1 MRLISAI
8 KGSYDFMS
16 NKQEILDYIE
26 NKKYDYVEIS
36 HRIHERPELGNEEI
50 FASRTLIDKLKENG
64 FDIETD
70 IAGHATG
77 FIANYDSEKEGPT
90 IGYLAEYDA
99 LPGLGHACGHNII
112 GTSSVLAGSALK
124 QVVDNVGGKVVVLGC
139 PAEEGGENGSAKA
152 SYVKAGVIND
162 IDIALMI
169 HPGNETYPTINTLA
183 VDVLDIKFYGKSA
196 HASENADEA
205 LNALNAMIS
214 YFNGVAQLRQHIKKG
229 QRVHGVILDG
239 GKAANIIP
247 DFTHARFYTRA
258 RTRKELDVLTEKV
271 NQIARGA
278 AIQTGCDYEFGPIQ
292 NGVNEFIKT
301 PKLDQLFEKY
311 ANEVGE
317 DVSHDDFGF
326 GSTDTGNV
334 SHIVPTIHPH
344 VKIGSRNLVGHTHR
358 FREAAASVHGDQA
371 LIRGAKIIALMGLE
385 LIENKGLFDDI
396 VQQHSHIKGQIK

>member
-1 MRLISAI
+1 
-8 KGSYDFMS
+8 MS
-16 NKQEILDYIE
+16 NKQGILDYIE
-26 NKKYDYVEIS
+26 NNKYDYVEIS

-50 FASRTLIDKLKENG
+50 FASRTLIDKLKEND

-77 FIANYDSEKEGPT
+77 FIATYDSGQEGPV

-112 GTSSVLAGSALK
+112 GTASVLAGSALK
-124 QVVDNVGGKVVVLGC
+124 QVIDRIGGKVVVLGC

-152 SYVKAGVIND
+152 SYVKAGIIDD

-169 HPGNETYPTINTLA
+169 HPGNATYPTIDTLA

-205 LNALNAMIS
+205 LNALDAMIS
-214 YFNGVAQLRQHIKKG
+214 YFNGVAQLRQHIKKS

-258 RTRKELDVLTEKV
+258 TTRKELDILTEKV

-301 PKLDQLFEKY
+301 PKLDELFEKY
-311 ANEVGE
+311 ALEVGE

-371 LIRGAKIIALMGLE
+371 LIHGAKIIALMGLE
-385 LIENKGLFDDI
+385 LIENKGLFDEI
-396 VQQHSHIKGQIK
+396 VQQHSHIKGESK

>member
-1 MRLISAI
+1 
-8 KGSYDFMS
+8 MS
-16 NKQEILDYIE
+16 NKQGILDYIE
-26 NKKYDYVEIS
+26 NNKYDYVEIS

-50 FASRTLIDKLKENG
+50 FASRTLIDKLKEND

-77 FIANYDSEKEGPT
+77 FIATYDSGQEGPV

-112 GTSSVLAGSALK
+112 GTASVLAGSALK
-124 QVVDNVGGKVVVLGC
+124 QVIDRIGGKVVVLGC

-152 SYVKAGVIND
+152 SYVKAGIIDD

-169 HPGNETYPTINTLA
+169 HPGNATYPTIDTLA

-205 LNALNAMIS
+205 LNALDAMIS
-214 YFNGVAQLRQHIKKG
+214 YFNGVAQLRQHIKKS

-258 RTRKELDVLTEKV
+258 TTRKELDILTEKV

-278 AIQTGCDYEFGPIQ
+278 AIQTGCDYEFSPIQ

-301 PKLDQLFEKY
+301 PKLDELFEKY
-311 ANEVGE
+311 ALEVGE

-371 LIRGAKIIALMGLE
+371 LIHGAKIIALMGLE
-385 LIENKGLFDDI
+385 LIENKGMFDEI
-396 VQQHSHIKGQIK
+396 VQQHSHIKGQSK

>member
-1 MRLISAI
+1 MNI
-8 KGSYDFMS
+8 K
-16 NKQEILDYIE
+16 QQILDYIE
-26 NKKYDYVEIS
+26 TTKYDYVEIS

-50 FASRTLIDKLKENG
+50 FASRTLIDQLKANG
-64 FDIETD
+64 FEIETE

-77 FIANYDSEKEGPT
+77 FIATYDSEQEGPS
-90 IGYLAEYDA
+90 IGFLAEYDA

-112 GTSSVLAGSALK
+112 GTASTLGAIALK
-124 QVVDNVGGKVVVLGC
+124 QVIDQVGGKVVVLGC

-152 SYVKAGVIND
+152 SYVKAGI
-162 IDIALMI
+162 IDQIDVALMV
-169 HPGNETYPTINTLA
+169 HPGNETYKTIDTLA

-205 LNALNAMIS
+205 LNALDAMIS

-247 DFTHARFYTRA
+247 DYTHARFYTRA
-258 RTRKELDVLTEKV
+258 TTRKELDILTEKV
-271 NQIARGA
+271 QQIAKGA

-301 PKLDQLFEKY
+301 PKLDELFTKY
-311 ANEVGE
+311 ATEVGE
-317 DVSHDDFGF
+317 AVIDGDFGY

-334 SHIVPTIHPH
+334 SHVVPTIHPH
-344 VKIGSRNLVGHTHR
+344 IKIGSRNLVGHTHR

-371 LIRGAKIIALMGLE
+371 LIKGAKIMALMGLE
-385 LIENKGLFDDI
+385 LIEDPALFNEIVDEHKHVKG
-396 VQQHSHIKGQIK
+396 HGK

>member
-1 MRLISAI
+1 
-8 KGSYDFMS
+8 MS
-16 NKQEILDYIE
+16 SKQEILDYIE

-50 FASRTLIDKLKENG
+50 FASRTLIDQLRANDFE
-64 FDIETD
+64 IETD

-77 FIANYDSEKEGPT
+77 FIATYQSDKEGPT

-112 GTSSVLAGSALK
+112 GTASVLAGIALK
-124 QVVDNVGGKVVVLGC
+124 QVIDHVGGKVVVLGC

-152 SYVKAGVIND
+152 SYVKAGVIDD

-183 VDVLDIKFYGKSA
+183 VDMLDIKFYGKSA

-205 LNALNAMIS
+205 LNALDAMIS
-214 YFNGVAQLRQHIKKG
+214 YFNGVAQLRQHIKKSH
-229 QRVHGVILDG
+229 RVHGVILDG

-247 DFTHARFYTRA
+247 DYTHARFYTRA
-258 RTRKELDVLTEKV
+258 TTRKELDILTERV

-301 PKLDQLFEKY
+301 PKLDELFEKY
-311 ANEVGE
+311 AIEVGE
-317 DVSHDDFGF
+317 EVSYDDFGF

-385 LIENKGLFDDI
+385 LIENKKLFDE
-396 VQQHSHIKGQIK
+396 VVEQHSQIKG

>member
-1 MRLISAI
+1 
-8 KGSYDFMS
+8 MS
-16 NKQEILDYIE
+16 NKQGILDYIE
-26 NKKYDYVEIS
+26 NNKYDYVEIS

-50 FASRTLIDKLKENG
+50 FASRTLIDKLKEND

-77 FIANYDSEKEGPT
+77 FIATYDSGQEGPV

-112 GTSSVLAGSALK
+112 GTASVLAGSALK
-124 QVVDNVGGKVVVLGC
+124 QVIDRIGGKVVVLGC

-152 SYVKAGVIND
+152 SYVKAGIIDD

-169 HPGNETYPTINTLA
+169 HPGNATYPTIDTLA

-205 LNALNAMIS
+205 LNALDAMIS
-214 YFNGVAQLRQHIKKG
+214 YFNGVAQLRQHIKKS

-258 RTRKELDVLTEKV
+258 TTRKELDILTEKV

-301 PKLDQLFEKY
+301 PKLDELFEKY
-311 ANEVGE
+311 ALEVGE

-344 VKIGSRNLVGHTHR
+344 VKIGSINLVGHTHR

-371 LIRGAKIIALMGLE
+371 LIHGAKIIALMGLE
-385 LIENKGLFDDI
+385 LIENKGMFDEI
-396 VQQHSHIKGQIK
+396 VQQHSHIKGQSK

>member
-1 MRLISAI
+1 
-8 KGSYDFMS
+8 MS
-16 NKQEILDYIE
+16 SKQEILDYIE

-50 FASRTLIDKLKENG
+50 FASRTLIDQLRANDFE
-64 FDIETD
+64 IETD

-77 FIANYDSEKEGPT
+77 FIATYQSEKEGPT

-112 GTSSVLAGSALK
+112 GTASVLAGIALK
-124 QVVDNVGGKVVVLGC
+124 QVIDHVGGKVVVLGC

-152 SYVKAGVIND
+152 SYVKAGVIDD

-205 LNALNAMIS
+205 LNALDAMIS
-214 YFNGVAQLRQHIKKG
+214 YFNGVAQLRQHIKKSH
-229 QRVHGVILDG
+229 RVHGVILDG

-247 DFTHARFYTRA
+247 DYTHARFYTRA
-258 RTRKELDVLTEKV
+258 TTRKELDILTERV

-301 PKLDQLFEKY
+301 PKLDELFEKY
-311 ANEVGE
+311 AIEVGE
-317 DVSHDDFGF
+317 EASYDDFGF

-385 LIENKGLFDDI
+385 LIENKKLFDE
-396 VQQHSHIKGQIK
+396 VVEQHSQIKG

>member
-1 MRLISAI
+1 
-8 KGSYDFMS
+8 MS
-16 NKQEILDYIE
+16 SKQEILDYIE

-50 FASRTLIDKLKENG
+50 FASRTLIDQLRANDFE
-64 FDIETD
+64 IETD

-77 FIANYDSEKEGPT
+77 FIATYQSEKEGPT

-112 GTSSVLAGSALK
+112 GTASVLAGIALK
-124 QVVDNVGGKVVVLGC
+124 QVIDHVGGKVVVLGC

-152 SYVKAGVIND
+152 SYVKAGVIDD

-205 LNALNAMIS
+205 LNALDAMIS
-214 YFNGVAQLRQHIKKG
+214 YFNGVAQLRQHIKKSH
-229 QRVHGVILDG
+229 RVHGVILDG

-247 DFTHARFYTRA
+247 DYTHARFYTRA
-258 RTRKELDVLTEKV
+258 TTRKELDILTERV

-292 NGVNEFIKT
+292 NGVHEFIKT
-301 PKLDQLFEKY
+301 PKLDELFEKY
-311 ANEVGE
+311 AIEVGE
-317 DVSHDDFGF
+317 EVSYDDFGF

-385 LIENKGLFDDI
+385 LIENKKLFDE
-396 VQQHSHIKGQIK
+396 VVEQHSQIKG

>member
-1 MRLISAI
+1 
-8 KGSYDFMS
+8 MS
-16 NKQEILDYIE
+16 NKQGILDYIE
-26 NKKYDYVEIS
+26 NNKYDYVEIS

-50 FASRTLIDKLKENG
+50 FASRTLIDKLKEND

-77 FIANYDSEKEGPT
+77 FIATYDSGQEGPV

-112 GTSSVLAGSALK
+112 GTASVLAGSALK
-124 QVVDNVGGKVVVLGC
+124 QVIDRIGGKVVVLGC

-152 SYVKAGVIND
+152 SYVKADIID
-162 IDIALMI
+162 AIDIALMI
-169 HPGNETYPTINTLA
+169 HPGNATYPTIDTLA

-205 LNALNAMIS
+205 LNALDAMIS
-214 YFNGVAQLRQHIKKG
+214 YFNGVAQLRQHIKKS

-258 RTRKELDVLTEKV
+258 TTRKELDILTEKV

-301 PKLDQLFEKY
+301 PKLDELFEKY
-311 ANEVGE
+311 ALEVGE

-358 FREAAASVHGDQA
+358 FREVAASVHGDQA
-371 LIRGAKIIALMGLE
+371 LIHGAKIIALMGLE
-385 LIENKGLFDDI
+385 LIENKGLFDEI
-396 VQQHSHIKGQIK
+396 VQQHSHIKGESK